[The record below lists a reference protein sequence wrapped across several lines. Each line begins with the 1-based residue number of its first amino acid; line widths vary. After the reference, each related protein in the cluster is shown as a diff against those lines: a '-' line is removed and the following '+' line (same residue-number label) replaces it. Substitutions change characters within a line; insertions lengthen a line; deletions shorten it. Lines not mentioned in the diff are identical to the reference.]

1 MNIRNFFFKYRSYT
15 PLPLAIGILYFA
27 SPIHAVLEVGIVL
40 LVLGEFIRIWSVRYA
55 GGATR
60 TTAVGAP
67 FLCTSGPFSV
77 VRNPLYIGNMMIYT
91 SFVLIAGNE
100 NLWVMIGII
109 WIFFIVQYGMIVLLE
124 ENTLY
129 SLFGDE
135 YNVYR
140 KNVSALIPRVSP
152 WRGGTSTKPG
162 RLLKTLK
169 TEKRTLQNIVLV
181 LLLIIFR
188 NQI

>member
-1 MNIRNFFFKYRSYT
+1 MNISNFFFKYRSYT
-15 PLPLAIGILYFA
+15 PIPLAVGILYFS
-27 SPIHAVLEVGIVL
+27 SPRHAVLVEGIVL
-40 LVLGEFIRIWSVRYA
+40 LVLGEFMRIWAVRYA

-60 TTAVGAP
+60 TMTVGAP
-67 FLCTSGPFSV
+67 FLCTSGPFSR

-100 NLWVMIGII
+100 NLWVMMGAT
-109 WIFFIVQYGMIVLLE
+109 WMFFIVQYSLIVSLE
-124 ENTLY
+124 ENALCK
-129 SLFGDE
+129 LFGDE
-135 YNVYR
+135 YNIYR
-140 KNVSALIPRVSP
+140 RNVSALIPRISP
-152 WRGGTSTKPG
+152 WKGGAPTKPG

-181 LLLIIFR
+181 LLLIFLR

>member
-1 MNIRNFFFKYRSYT
+1 
-15 PLPLAIGILYFA
+15 
-27 SPIHAVLEVGIVL
+27 
-40 LVLGEFIRIWSVRYA
+40 
-55 GGATR
+55 
-60 TTAVGAP
+60 
-67 FLCTSGPFSV
+67 
-77 VRNPLYIGNMMIYT
+77 MMIYT

-100 NLWVMIGII
+100 NLWVMIGIT
-109 WIFFIVQYGMIVLLE
+109 WVFFIVQYGMIVLLE

-152 WRGGTSTKPG
+152 WKDGTSTKPNH
-162 RLLKTLK
+162 LLKTLK

>member
-15 PLPLAIGILYFA
+15 PLPLAVGILYFS
-27 SPIHAVLEVGIVL
+27 SPNHAVLGVGTVL

-67 FLCTSGPFSV
+67 FLCTSGPFSR

-100 NLWVMIGII
+100 NLLVMMGVT
-109 WIFFIVQYGMIVLLE
+109 WTFFIVQYGMIVSLE
-124 ENTLY
+124 EKTLY
-129 SLFGDE
+129 NLFGDE
-135 YNVYR
+135 YNIYR
-140 KNVSALIPRVSP
+140 KNVSALIPRIYP
-152 WRGGTSTKPG
+152 WRGGISTKPNH
-162 RLLKTLK
+162 LLKTLK
-169 TEKRTLQNIVLV
+169 TEKRTLQNIMLV
-181 LLLIIFR
+181 LLLIILR
-188 NQI
+188 NQV

>member
-40 LVLGEFIRIWSVRYA
+40 LALGEFIRIWSVRYA

-67 FLCTSGPFSV
+67 FLCTSGPFSM

-109 WIFFIVQYGMIVLLE
+109 WIFFIVQYGMIVSLE